1 MTQKVVHKMG
11 VVNDMYY
18 FFTKNFFLSNC
29 HIMKKKMLIS
39 IKNYFYFI
47 SVVFRWFSVRNL
59 NQMSLISDSKPF
71 IISHPPLWFSNPS
84 LYLTT
89 DLSV

>member
-18 FFTKNFFLSNC
+18 FLQIFFFLSNC

-39 IKNYFYFI
+39 IKNSFFL
-47 SVVFRWFSVRNL
+47 FL
-59 NQMSLISDSKPF
+59 
-71 IISHPPLWFSNPS
+71 
-84 LYLTT
+84 
-89 DLSV
+89 